1 MVLEALSRWFRSELQ
16 QEMLYEDDLVIKTE
30 SPKEL
35 EERYLAWI
43 NSIESKCL
51 KANIDR
57 RQRYNEE
64 STNEGPAGAYGK
76 YLYEVGRKGVGG
88 NSIIPFTVTRCTKNV
103 AVRRDD

>member
-43 NSIESKCL
+43 NSIERKCL

-64 STNEGPAGAYGK
+64 
-76 YLYEVGRKGVGG
+76 
-88 NSIIPFTVTRCTKNV
+88 
-103 AVRRDD
+103 

>member
-16 QEMLYEDDLVIKTE
+16 QEMLYEDDLVIKTD

-64 STNEGPAGAYGK
+64 
-76 YLYEVGRKGVGG
+76 
-88 NSIIPFTVTRCTKNV
+88 
-103 AVRRDD
+103 